1 MSTLGYALLPM
12 LILGGLGI
20 IFTLKGTLGILISL
34 SIAFWSSLAAGN
46 TLEVY
51 LREPHNNRRVLIIY
65 PLFLFYLCFA
75 MIVIFWQTKLIF
87 VSFISSFKFIF
98 IWKACKKSLRDC
110 WKNVK
115 NQNRKLK
122 ISERKDQ
129 RQIINYAWNLL
140 RTWWCSWDPWI
151 SFLPIRSRTWN
162 PRRRVH
168 PYKIFKINK
177 KIPFQKSFDSL
188 GSELFDVI
196 EVQLS
201 LHWAGLEI

>member
-75 MIVIFWQTKLIF
+75 MIVIFWQTKTDFCVILYHH
-87 VSFISSFKFIF
+87 SSSYSYYKVFKKNHKETVET
-98 IWKACKKSLRDC
+98 WKG
-110 WKNVK
+110 
-115 NQNRKLK
+115 QNRKLK
-122 ISERKDQ
+122 IWERKDQ
-129 RQIINYAWNLL
+129 RQIINRTWHLL
-140 RTWWCSWDPWI
+140 RRWWCSWDPWI

-162 PRRRVH
+162 PRWRVH
-168 PYKIFKINK
+168 PYKIFQIRNRNTYPKI
-177 KIPFQKSFDSL
+177 F
-188 GSELFDVI
+188 
-196 EVQLS
+196 
-201 LHWAGLEI
+201 W